1 MEPLGTWVMAGM
13 AAVML
18 RRAILEAGIRSYDPV
33 RHRLFCRRE
42 GTGPPLLLLHGL
54 AGSWRYWRRGL
65 EGLRERYTVYIPD
78 LIGFGRS
85 PKPRGDYSIAMHV
98 EALTRLLE
106 RIDVEVVL
114 AGHSMGSI
122 VALGLYARHP
132 GRVRRVILVGLPYF
146 PTPETARTHL
156 ARQSLMNRMTIERS
170 WLAQGMCYMKDI
182 MALPVFAPLM
192 RMPVDL
198 YRDYWKHTWNSM
210 SRSLF
215 RTLLA
220 SDVVGLLGDV
230 DRTKVTLVHGTGDPS
245 APIEY
250 VRGLV
255 ERFPDLAL
263 REVNGGHHLY
273 LSHPRLLNRLIA
285 AGE

>member
-1 MEPLGTWVMAGM
+1 MAAM
-13 AAVML
+13 TAVML
-18 RRAILEAGIRSYDPV
+18 RRAVIETGIRPYDPA
-33 RHRLFCRRE
+33 RHQLFCRRV
-42 GTGPPLLLLHGL
+42 GAGPPVLLLHGL

-65 EGLRERYTVYIPD
+65 DGLRERHAVYIPD

-98 EALTRLLE
+98 EALARLLE
-106 RIDVEVVL
+106 RIDGEVVL

-132 GRVRRVILVGLPYF
+132 ARVRRVVLVGLPYF

-192 RMPVDL
+192 RMPIDL

-215 RTLLA
+215 NTLLA
-220 SDVVGLLGDV
+220 PDVVGLLRNV

-245 APIEY
+245 APIQN
-250 VRGLV
+250 VRCLV